1 MRAAMRADGPA
12 TGYSCAM
19 PGGWALLDGQAQ
31 RRAASV
37 RRAVRE
43 RVRRD
48 RRLAPHIA
56 HLDRLLA
63 HECAVAAARGAL
75 WVSLL
80 AEPCDGRVLTAA
92 ATLTIADL
100 TPSRP
105 GAGGILRRRQ
115 GDLEPTAAELLDH
128 VTPEHARTAAG
139 DPAAYL
145 GVVTLPQ
152 QQGLVRRW
160 RQVGPYG
167 GESRVTHH
175 IWQLILSWPG
185 RPAAG
190 VLTYSTP
197 CEPLRADI
205 GALFDACCRSFRWTW
220 DRPPSD

>member
-1 MRAAMRADGPA
+1 
-12 TGYSCAM
+12 M

-37 RRAVRE
+37 RRAVRD

-56 HLDRLLA
+56 HLDRLLS

-80 AEPCDGRVLTAA
+80 AEPSDGRVLTAA

-100 TPSRP
+100 TPGRSAPGRSAPGRSAPSRS
-105 GAGGILRRRQ
+105 GAGGLTQRRRR
-115 GDLEPTAAELLDH
+115 DLEPTAAELLDH

-139 DPAAYL
+139 DPTAYL

-160 RQVGPYG
+160 RQVAPYG

-175 IWQLILSWPG
+175 LWQLILSWPG